1 MLDARFIRENV
12 DVVKEAIK
20 NKNEKADVDRY
31 LELDR
36 RRKDLTT
43 EAQKL
48 KERKNKTSEEIA
60 TTKKSGGNASTA
72 IAEMR
77 EVSKSISDMDDE
89 IRAVEDKLRQ
99 ELMWMPNVPHESVP
113 VGPDESHN
121 VDVRSW
127 GEKPQF
133 DFTPAPHWELGEK
146 LGLFDLA
153 RGAKVSGTGFL
164 LFTGL
169 GASLERALIN
179 FMIDLHRDKHGFTEV
194 FPPFVSTEES
204 MAGTGQ
210 IPKLKDDMYR
220 VEDANLYLIP
230 TAEVPVTNI
239 HRDEILTEDDLPV
252 KYVAYTP
259 CFRREAGSHGKD
271 TRGLM
276 RVHQFD
282 KVEMVMLTHPEK
294 SEDAHEEL
302 VTFAEA
308 VLRALELP
316 YRVRVLATGDLSFAA
331 SKCYDLEVFSAGVDK
346 YLEVSSCSHYT
357 DFQARRINIRFKPQA
372 GGKSRYVHTLN
383 GSGLALPRTVIALIE
398 NFQTEKGTVK
408 IPEALRPYFGGR
420 EEIT

>member
-12 DVVKEAIK
+12 DIVKEAIK
-20 NKNEKADVDRY
+20 NKNEKADVDRF

-36 RRKDLTT
+36 MRKDLTT
-43 EAQKL
+43 QAQKL
-48 KERKNKTSEEIA
+48 KERKNKASEEIA
-60 TTKKSGGNASTA
+60 ATKKSGGDASAA
-72 IAEMR
+72 ISEMR
-77 EVSKSISDMDDE
+77 DVSKSISDMDDE

-99 ELMWMPNVPHESVP
+99 ELMWIPNVPHESVP
-113 VGPDESHN
+113 IGPDESYN
-121 VDVRSW
+121 VDIRSW
-127 GEKPQF
+127 GEKPRF

-169 GASLERALIN
+169 GARLERALIN

-194 FPPFVSTEES
+194 SPPFASTEES

-220 VEDANLYLIP
+220 VQDANLYLIP

-239 HRDEILTEDDLPV
+239 HRDEILAEDDLPV

-271 TRGLM
+271 TRGLI

-282 KVEMVMLTHPEK
+282 KVEMVMFTKPEK

-302 VTFAEA
+302 VTYAEA
-308 VLRALELP
+308 VLQALELP

-346 YLEVSSCSHYT
+346 YLEVSSCSNYT

-372 GGKSRYVHTLN
+372 GGKSQYVHTLN

-398 NFQTEKGTVK
+398 NFQTEKGTVR
-408 IPEALRPYFGGR
+408 IPEALRPYLGGR

>member
-1 MLDARFIRENV
+1 MLDAKFIRENV
-12 DVVKEAIK
+12 DVVKNAIK
-20 NKNEKADVDRY
+20 NKNEKADVDRF

-36 RRKDLTT
+36 KRKDLTT
-43 EAQKL
+43 EAQQL
-48 KERKNKTSEEIA
+48 KERKNKASEEIA
-60 TTKKSGGNASTA
+60 ATKKSGGDASSA
-72 IAEMR
+72 ISEMR
-77 EVSKSISDMDDE
+77 DVSKQISEMDDE

-99 ELMWMPNVPHESVP
+99 ELMWIPNVPHESVP
-113 VGPDESHN
+113 VGPDESYN

-127 GEKPQF
+127 GEMPQF

-169 GASLERALIN
+169 GARLERALIN

-194 FPPFVSTEES
+194 SPPFASTEES
-204 MAGTGQ
+204 MTGTGQ

-220 VEDANLYLIP
+220 IEDANLYLIP

-239 HRDEILTEDDLPV
+239 HRDEILAEADLPV

-271 TRGLM
+271 TRGLI
-276 RVHQFD
+276 RVHQVD
-282 KVEMVMLTHPEK
+282 KVEMVMLTQPEK
-294 SEDAHEEL
+294 SEDALEEL

-316 YRVRVLATGDLSFAA
+316 YRVRMLSTGDLSFAA

-346 YLEVSSCSHYT
+346 YLEVSSCSNYT

-372 GGKSRYVHTLN
+372 GGKSQYVHTLN

-408 IPEALRPYFGGR
+408 IPEALRPYLGGR

>member
-20 NKNEKADVDRY
+20 NKNEKADVDRF

-36 RRKDLTT
+36 MRKDLTT

-48 KERKNKTSEEIA
+48 KERKNKASEEIA
-60 TTKKSGGNASTA
+60 TTKKSGGDATA
-72 IAEMR
+72 AITEMR
-77 EVSKSISDMDDE
+77 DVSKSISDLDDE

-99 ELMWMPNVPHESVP
+99 ELLWMPNVPHESVP
-113 VGPDESHN
+113 VGPDESYN
-121 VDVRSW
+121 VDIRSW

-133 DFTPAPHWELGEK
+133 DFTPAPQWELGEK

-169 GASLERALIN
+169 GATLERALIN

-194 FPPFVSTEES
+194 SPPFASTEES

-239 HRDEILTEDDLPV
+239 HRDEILIEADLPV

-282 KVEMVMLTHPEK
+282 KVEMVILTQPEK

-316 YRVRVLATGDLSFAA
+316 YRVRALATGDLSFAA
-331 SKCYDLEVFSAGVDK
+331 SKCYDLELYSAGVDK
-346 YLEVSSCSHYT
+346 YLEVSSCS
-357 DFQARRINIRFKPQA
+357 
-372 GGKSRYVHTLN
+372 
-383 GSGLALPRTVIALIE
+383 
-398 NFQTEKGTVK
+398 
-408 IPEALRPYFGGR
+408 
-420 EEIT
+420 